1 MWGSTISFE
10 DYPVEEALR
19 LMRDAGCTRVEM
31 WIGHLKRCRTETLRR
46 EFAKYAKEELGL
58 EMGALN
64 VVGEPYYKPFGTD
77 LEVKATLEGLKRDL
91 DLALDLG
98 VHDVLIWEGVRPKGL
113 SDLECEQQL

>member
-31 WIGHLKRCRTETLRR
+31 WIEHLKRCRTEMLCQA
-46 EFAKYAKEELGL
+46 FAKYAMDDLGL

-64 VVGEPYYKPFGTD
+64 VVGEPYFKPFGTD
-77 LEVKATLEGLKRDL
+77 EELQGTLDG
-91 DLALDLG
+91 
-98 VHDVLIWEGVRPKGL
+98 
-113 SDLECEQQL
+113 